1 MKKVDLIRNEL
12 DGAILEAFQR
22 LKAVDPNTGEYANAL
37 SDLEHL
43 YRMRIEEDKQVPK
56 KERDIERILKY
67 TMYGAEIG
75 LPLLFYT
82 VWMAT
87 GFKFE
92 ETGTYCSPTFKGL
105 IKFFRPTKR

>member
-1 MKKVDLIRNEL
+1 MKVDLIRNEL
-12 DGAILEAFQR
+12 DAAILEAFRR
-22 LKAVDPNTGEYANAL
+22 LKAADPNTDEYANAL

-43 YRMRIEEDKQVPK
+43 YKMRIEEDKQVPK

>member
-22 LKAVDPNTGEYANAL
+22 LKASDPQTEDYGNAL
-37 SDLEHL
+37 EDLQKL
-43 YRMRIEEDKQVPK
+43 YKMRIEEDKEIPK
-56 KERDIERILKY
+56 EERDVERILKY
-67 TMYGAEIG
+67 TLYAAEIG
-75 LPLLFYT
+75 LPLIFYT
-82 VWMAT
+82 VWMVT

>member
-1 MKKVDLIRNEL
+1 MKVDLIRNEL

-22 LKAVDPNTGEYANAL
+22 LKASDPNTYEYTNAL

-43 YRMRIEEDKQVPK
+43 YKMRIEEDKQVPK

>member
-22 LKAVDPNTGEYANAL
+22 LKASDPNTGEYANAL
-37 SDLEHL
+37 SDLQNL
-43 YRMRIEEDKQVPK
+43 YKMRIEEDKQVPK

-82 VWMAT
+82 VWMVT